1 MRKGDIAAR
10 SDYCPFELFSGAE
23 ARMKAAVKELL
34 RSPQNNLRIFK
45 DGVVVYNQES
55 SLNDLEDVLNEW
67 LWNAATTSS
76 EQRAARCSNVD
87 EFCSLVYA
95 ALTRPFAQEQ
105 LEESPAA
112 RCPYN
117 FPSSAN
123 PTPTLCA
130 EPDTVARA
138 ERYLRL
144 AGKVGFFVPRKIHD
158 L

>member
-1 MRKGDIAAR
+1 
-10 SDYCPFELFSGAE
+10 
-23 ARMKAAVKELL
+23 MKIAVKELL

-45 DGVVVYNQES
+45 DGIVVYNQES

-76 EQRAARCSNVD
+76 ERARCSNVD

-105 LEESPAA
+105 LTE
-112 RCPYN
+112 
-117 FPSSAN
+117 SSAACCN
-123 PTPTLCA
+123 FLLSANQAPTFCA
-130 EPDTVARA
+130 EPDAVARA

-144 AGKVGFFVPRKIHD
+144 AGKVGFCIIHN
-158 L
+158 LYIEIII